1 MEQGIFVD
9 DYSGDPDLTEKREQY
24 YEYLLERIEA
34 GDYDDLD
41 ELEAVN
47 AYNADGEESA

>member
-1 MEQGIFVD
+1 MDQGIFVD
-9 DYSGDPDLTEKREQY
+9 DYYGDPDLAEKREQY
-24 YEYLLERIEA
+24 YEYLAERIEA
-34 GDYDDLD
+34 GDFDDPD